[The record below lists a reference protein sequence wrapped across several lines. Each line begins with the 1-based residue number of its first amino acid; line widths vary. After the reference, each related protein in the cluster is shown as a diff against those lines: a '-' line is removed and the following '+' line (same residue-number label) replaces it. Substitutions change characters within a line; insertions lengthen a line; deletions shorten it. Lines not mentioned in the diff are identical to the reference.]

1 VKVQFEMYEA
11 MPHCF
16 QLLMPWRKNS
26 ERCFG
31 DWGEWAR
38 KCVEE
43 PGSLKTFGRVVKAK
57 GGLDDDLDVT
67 TLGAIGL
74 EEARRLTREAKGR
87 RLMGWEKEG
96 KGMPKPSI

>member
-1 VKVQFEMYEA
+1 
-11 MPHCF
+11 
-16 QLLMPWRKNS
+16 
-26 ERCFG
+26 
-31 DWGEWAR
+31 
-38 KCVEE
+38 
-43 PGSLKTFGRVVKAK
+43 
-57 GGLDDDLDVT
+57 LDVT